1 MYFIGIDIGT
11 TATKAALFTDNG
23 ETLFKESVEYTIF
36 SKNGSMFEQNP
47 ETWYNS
53 VLILLKELFSK
64 TKIKPSE
71 IGGIGIT
78 GQSPSLVILDANDKP
93 LTNSIIWMD
102 GRAVK
107 EAKVIREKYNFPTTP
122 SSYSS
127 KLLWLIKN
135 ETEKM
140 KRAKKIFEKA
150 SDFITYKLTGKYVR
164 GRIFKYDEFE
174 LSKSLLEEYA
184 LDSIEL
190 PEEQLPTTFIGPL
203 KPDIAKF
210 LEISNEVSITAGGV
224 DGISSLFGTNTV
236 TEKKASVC
244 LGTSLTIDVCT
255 HKPVIDDRFLCNYN
269 LIVKKWYVAAI
280 SNSGGVNYDWFR
292 KAFAKLEETTGE
304 LTGIDVYHLLDLEA
318 EKSPPGSRHLI
329 FLPYIAGERFPY
341 NDPFAKGVFFGIT
354 PQHVRS
360 DFIRS
365 ILEGVAF
372 SLYQIIFILKEKEI
386 PINEI
391 ILSGDSAKNNI
402 WPRIIADVIGM
413 DLLIPRTLDTT
424 VLGAAIQS
432 AVASHAFKSISQVS
446 RRMVKIER
454 KIKYNREAHR
464 DYHSLF
470 EVYRELYPRL
480 KTLFVK
486 LHNIRTSKEKVGGII
501 G

>member
-11 TATKAALFTDNG
+11 TATKTALFTDNG
-23 ETLFKESVEYTIF
+23 DQIFKESVEYTLF
-36 SKNGSMFEQNP
+36 SRNGTEFEQNP

-78 GQSPSLVILDANDKP
+78 GQSPSLVILDENDKP

-107 EAKVIREKYNFPTTP
+107 EAKEIREKYDFSATP
-122 SSYSS
+122 SSFSS

-135 ETEKM
+135 RSTKI
-140 KRAKKIFEKA
+140 KRTKKIFEKA
-150 SDFITYKLTGKYVR
+150 SDFITYKLTGRYIR
-164 GRIFKYDEFE
+164 GRIFKYDEFS
-174 LSKSLLEEYA
+174 LSEQILKKYG
-184 LDSIEL
+184 LDKIEL
-190 PEEQLPTTFIGPL
+190 PEDRLPTAFIGPL
-203 KPDIAKF
+203 NSDIAKF
-210 LEISNEVSITAGGV
+210 LEIKNEINITAGGV
-224 DGISSLFGTNTV
+224 DGISSLFGTDTV
-236 TEKKASVC
+236 SEKKASVC

-269 LIVKKWYVAAI
+269 LVVKKWYVAAI
-280 SNSGGVNYDWFR
+280 SNSGGVNYDWF
-292 KAFAKLEETTGE
+292 KNAFAMLESTTSE

-318 EKSPPGSRHLI
+318 EKSPPGSNNLL

-341 NDPFAKGVFFGIT
+341 NDPFAKGVFFGIS

-372 SLYQIIFILKEKEI
+372 SLNQMIFILKEKEI
-386 PINEI
+386 PIDEI

-402 WPRIIADVIGM
+402 WPKIIADVIGM
-413 DLLIPRTLDTT
+413 DLLIPKILDTT
-424 VLGAAIQS
+424 VLGAAIQA
-432 AVASHAFKSISQVS
+432 AVASHIFKNVPQVS
-446 RRMVKIER
+446 KRMVKIER
-454 KIKYNREAHR
+454 KIKYDRKIHKK
-464 DYHSLF
+464 YQSLF
-470 EVYRELYPRL
+470 EVYKEIYPRL

-486 LHNIRTSKEKVGGII
+486 LYNIKTSKKKLVI
-501 G
+501 